1 MMKRT
6 MMGLAAVAVLA
17 SSAGAADAGCLGG
30 AVVGGVGGHFVHHP
44 VLGAVGGCVVGHH
57 MAVVHKRQMRAQ
69 RAAMY
74 GH

>member
-1 MMKRT
+1 MKRKI
-6 MMGLAAVAVLA
+6 MGLAVAAVLA
-17 SSAGAADAGCLGG
+17 STAGAADAGCLGG

-69 RAAMY
+69 RMAARGY
-74 GH
+74 

>member
-1 MMKRT
+1 MMKR
-6 MMGLAAVAVLA
+6 MIMGLTAAAVLA
-17 SSAGAADAGCLGG
+17 STAGAASAGCLGG

-57 MAVVHKRQMRAQ
+57 MAVMHKRQMRAQ
-69 RAAMY
+69 RAAAY